1 MKAVRFRTAGG
12 PETLTVEELPAPV
25 PQEGEVLIRVAGAG
39 LNRADSLQRRG
50 RYNLPPGA
58 SDIFGMEVSGTIAEV
73 GPGVSNFTP
82 GDRVMALLASGGYA
96 EYVAVNAG
104 HVLPVPAKID
114 LLQAAGIPEVA
125 ATLVSNIW
133 GTARFTSGETVL
145 IHGATGGIGVFGI
158 QLIKALGGRVAVT
171 ASTDAKLQA
180 AQELGADVLINYT
193 DEDFAARMVSE
204 GGADIILDTV
214 GGPYLG
220 ANLDALAP
228 FGRIVTIGMQGG
240 PEGTLNFAA
249 LMKKK
254 ASVSGTL
261 LRDRSPE
268 QKTQIMADVQRLVL
282 PLLETG
288 AIRTVTETVYPLS
301 DVAAAHAYFDSKNH
315 VGKIILD
322 CRHTGQP

>member
-1 MKAVRFRTAGG
+1 MKAVRSTTPGG
-12 PETLTVEELPAPV
+12 PETLAVEELPDPT
-25 PQEGEVLIRVAGAG
+25 PQTGEVLIRVAGAG

-73 GPGVSNFTP
+73 GPGVAGFAP

-96 EYVAVNAG
+96 EYVAVLAG
-104 HVLPVPAKID
+104 HVLPVPERID
-114 LLQAAGIPEVA
+114 LLEAAGIPEVA
-125 ATLVSNIW
+125 ATLVSNVW
-133 GTARFTSGETVL
+133 DTGRFAPGETVL

-158 QLIKALGGRVAVT
+158 QLLKALGGRVAVT
-171 ASTDAKLQA
+171 ASTGEKLEA
-180 AQELGADVLINYT
+180 ARKLGADVLINYME
-193 DEDFAARMVSE
+193 EDFATRMIAE

-220 ANLDALAP
+220 RNVEALAP
-228 FGRIVTIGMQGG
+228 FGRIVTIGMHGG
-240 PEGTLNFAA
+240 PDGTLNFAA

-268 QKTQIMADVQRLVL
+268 QKTQIMAEVQRLVV
-282 PLLETG
+282 PLLESG
-288 AIRTVTETVYPLS
+288 DIQTVTERVYPLS
-301 DVAAAHAYFDSKNH
+301 EVAAAHAYFETKGH
-315 VGKIILD
+315 VGKVVLD
-322 CRHTGQP
+322 CSHSG

>member
-1 MKAVRFRTAGG
+1 MKAVRSTTPGG
-12 PETLTVEELPAPV
+12 PETLVVEELPRPE
-25 PQEGEVLIRVAGAG
+25 PQAGEVLIRVAGAG

-73 GPGVSNFTP
+73 GPGVSSFAP
-82 GDRVMALLASGGYA
+82 GDQVMALLASGGYA
-96 EYVAVNAG
+96 EYVAVLAG
-104 HVLPVPAKID
+104 HVLAIPEGID
-114 LLQAAGIPEVA
+114 LLEAAGIPEVA
-125 ATLVSNIW
+125 ATVISNVW
-133 GTARFTSGETVL
+133 DTGRFTPGETVL

-171 ASTDAKLQA
+171 ASTGEKLEA
-180 AQELGADVLINYT
+180 ARKLGADVLINYVE
-193 DEDFAARMVSE
+193 EDFAARMAAE

-220 ANLDALAP
+220 RNVEALAP

-254 ASVSGTL
+254 ASVAGTL

-268 QKTQIMADVQRLVL
+268 QKTQIMAEVKSLVL
-282 PLLETG
+282 PLLENG
-288 AIRTVTETVYPLS
+288 HIQTVTERVYPLS
-301 DVAAAHAYFDSKNH
+301 DVAAAHAYFETKGH
-315 VGKIILD
+315 VGKVVLD
-322 CRHTGQP
+322 CRHSD